1 MNSTVTSAPQS
12 QSVQLKGSL
21 LPLTVLELSF
31 FEPSQFSAELQAKSE
46 QAPDFFKNLP
56 VVIGLTKFDGSKG
69 PADFERIIRIC
80 STFSIRPVAVRGGSE
95 TQQIAAR
102 LAGLAT
108 FPAQKDKIAATE
120 PEQQN
125 TADDNTSEAT
135 AESLESTPAATE
147 PSQQSEP
154 SKQSDPSKQSETA
167 ETTTPAEAQSATE
180 DTPNAVEAKPQETRI
195 IYQPVRSGQQ
205 VYAQN
210 GDLIV
215 LAQVSAGAE
224 ILADGNIHV
233 YGPLRGRALAGVKG
247 NTQARIFCHSLE
259 AELVSIAGQYKISED
274 LQNESWKK
282 PSQVHLSD
290 ETLTVKALVD

>member
-1 MNSTVTSAPQS
+1 MNSTALSS
-12 QSVQLKGSL
+12 QASCLQLKGSL
-21 LPLTVLELSF
+21 LPLTVLELSY
-31 FEPSQFSAELQAKSE
+31 FEPSQFSAELAAKTE

-56 VVIGLTKFDGSKG
+56 VVIGLAKFDGSKG
-69 PADFERIIRIC
+69 PADFEKIIRIC
-80 STFSIRPVAVRGGSE
+80 STFSVKPIAVRGGSE
-95 TQQIAAR
+95 TQQIAAK

-108 FPAQKDKIAATE
+108 LPAQKEKTSPVEAEQAAVHAIEDIVAATE
-120 PEQQN
+120 
-125 TADDNTSEAT
+125 T
-135 AESLESTPAATE
+135 AEIKDAT
-147 PSQQSEP
+147 SAN
-154 SKQSDPSKQSETA
+154 SETQDTQPTEKTA
-167 ETTTPAEAQSATE
+167 QPAEDAE
-180 DTPNAVEAKPQETRI
+180 VVEVKSHETRI

-247 NTQARIFCHSLE
+247 NTKARIFCHSLE

-274 LQNESWKK
+274 LQNGSWKK
-282 PSQVHLSD
+282 PAQIHLSD
-290 ETLTVKALVD
+290 ETLTVKALVE

>member
-1 MNSTVTSAPQS
+1 MNSTALSTQQTSCL
-12 QSVQLKGSL
+12 QLKGSL
-21 LPLTVLELSF
+21 LPLTVLELSY
-31 FEPSQFSAELQAKSE
+31 FEPSQFSAELSAKTE
-46 QAPDFFKNLP
+46 QAPGFFNNLP
-56 VVIGLTKFDGSKG
+56 VVIGLAKFDSAKG
-69 PADFERIIRIC
+69 PADFEKIIRIC
-80 STFSIRPVAVRGGSE
+80 STFSIKPIAVRGGSE
-95 TQQIAAR
+95 TQQIAAK

-108 FPAQKDKIAATE
+108 MPAQKERNSTSDTEQAEIHTVEELPATDEPGSTTDDTQETAPVATE
-120 PEQQN
+120 TQ
-125 TADDNTSEAT
+125 
-135 AESLESTPAATE
+135 TP
-147 PSQQSEP
+147 Q
-154 SKQSDPSKQSETA
+154 
-167 ETTTPAEAQSATE
+167 PA
-180 DTPNAVEAKPQETRI
+180 DTPKAVETKAQETRI

-247 NTQARIFCHSLE
+247 NTKARIFCHSLE

-274 LQNESWKK
+274 LQNGNWKK
-282 PSQVHLSD
+282 PAQIHLED

>member
-1 MNSTVTSAPQS
+1 MNSTASLAQQTSCL
-12 QSVQLKGSL
+12 QLKGSL
-21 LPLTVLELSF
+21 LPLTVLELSY
-31 FEPSQFSAELQAKSE
+31 FEPSQFSAELSAKTE
-46 QAPDFFKNLP
+46 QAPGFFNNLP
-56 VVIGLTKFDGSKG
+56 VVIGLAKFDSSKG
-69 PADFERIIRIC
+69 PADFEKIIRIC
-80 STFSIRPVAVRGGSE
+80 STFSVKPIAIRGGSE
-95 TQQIAAR
+95 TQQIAAK

-108 FPAQKDKIAATE
+108 MPAQKERSSTTDTEQVDMHAIEEVSITE
-120 PEQQN
+120 P
-125 TADDNTSEAT
+125 
-135 AESLESTPAATE
+135 
-147 PSQQSEP
+147 
-154 SKQSDPSKQSETA
+154 KSETSNTQEA
-167 ETTTPAEAQSATE
+167 ETTTAEAQQTTSA
-180 DTPNAVEAKPQETRI
+180 DTPAHATDTPQPVETKSQETRI

-247 NTQARIFCHSLE
+247 NTKARIFCHSLE

-274 LQNESWKK
+274 LQNGNWKK
-282 PSQVHLSD
+282 AAQIHLED

>member
-1 MNSTVTSAPQS
+1 MNSTASLAQQTSCL
-12 QSVQLKGSL
+12 QLKGSL
-21 LPLTVLELSF
+21 LPLTVLELSY
-31 FEPSQFSAELQAKSE
+31 FEPSQFSAELSAKTE
-46 QAPDFFKNLP
+46 QAPGFFNNLP
-56 VVIGLTKFDGSKG
+56 VVIGLAKFDSSKG
-69 PADFERIIRIC
+69 PADFEKIIRIC
-80 STFSIRPVAVRGGSE
+80 STFSVKPIAIRGGSE
-95 TQQIAAR
+95 TQQIAAK

-108 FPAQKDKIAATE
+108 MPAQKERSSTTDTE
-120 PEQQN
+120 QVDMHAIE
-125 TADDNTSEAT
+125 DVSI
-135 AESLESTPAATE
+135 TE
-147 PSQQSEP
+147 T
-154 SKQSDPSKQSETA
+154 KSETSNTQEA
-167 ETTTPAEAQSATE
+167 ETTTAEAQQTQSA
-180 DTPNAVEAKPQETRI
+180 DTPAHAADTPQTVEPKSQPVETKSQETRI

-247 NTQARIFCHSLE
+247 NTKARIFCHSLE

-274 LQNESWKK
+274 LQNGNWKK
-282 PSQVHLSD
+282 AAQIHLED